1 VSATPTVVATRAQP
15 DSASTLPD
23 EPKKPDLHG
32 VDTSKLTFVNRKGF
46 VTVTPSSVRLK
57 RTVEGASSIIVAV
70 HDPDLEFL
78 NSPALEGEH
87 DTLESFVVLEN
98 QVFALSG
105 IHIAKGHLIE
115 ATLEDEAVYR
125 LRKNKKALTMS
136 RGKATRAQF
145 IKHIFA
151 ESGVPLNASELDTKQ
166 PIETVKEK
174 ETREEKNKK
183 RKPGISDHAKLTVKG
198 QPIDSEQHEV
208 LEIGL
213 AQAVQDNAGH
223 LATLALIC
231 ATIGEASA
239 RKDEVAHSQN
249 GAQVGPWQSDQIP
262 ADKVAEQAHYF
273 LIGGK
278 SFQAGGAI
286 HLAKTQPSLTPG
298 DIATMV
304 EASGEP
310 GDFYNVYKAEAEV
323 IVNAFTGTDASVL
336 QNDTYVKAYQFE
348 RKAGED
354 TWTCA
359 QRLAEEVGWYLFIVG
374 GAGYFMS
381 GKALKASRAQML
393 VAPGADGLLGNP
405 TGGRM
410 TNPNYDDTLTV
421 ECVAGKWQA
430 PPGTV
435 AEAEGYG
442 PLNDRWIVTTI
453 EREAMKSEVTII
465 TLGRGKLP
473 KKEPAHEVLT
483 RAASEETSPEAAIPN
498 SSPGPQ
504 HTVIPGASW
513 NPARKP
519 IATWIVPI
527 LQWASQHGWK
537 GQVTSGY
544 RTDAEQMKAAT
555 AFGLSRYG
563 SGGPLA
569 SNHCGDQSYPKGAV
583 DVSGGSELQ
592 TVLKGYTGT
601 PTLKWGGDS
610 IEDAVHYSATG
621 D

>member
-1 VSATPTVVATRAQP
+1 MNGPTVIAIRPQAP
-15 DSASTLPD
+15 STNLPD

-32 VDTSKLTFVNRKGF
+32 VDTSELTFVNRKAT
-46 VTVTPSSVRLK
+46 VTVTPSTVRLT
-57 RTVEGASSIIVAV
+57 RTVEGASSIVVTV
-70 HDPDLEFL
+70 HDPKLAFL
-78 NSPALEGEH
+78 NSKALEGEH

-105 IHIAKGHLIE
+105 LHLAKGHLVE

-125 LRKNKKALTMS
+125 LRKNKKALTMT

-145 IKHIFA
+145 IKQMFA
-151 ESGVPLNASELDTKQ
+151 ESGVPLRASELDVKQ
-166 PIETVKEK
+166 KIETVKEK
-174 ETREEKNKK
+174 ESREEKDKK

-198 QPIDSEQHEV
+198 QPIDSEQREV

-213 AQAVQDNAGH
+213 AQAVQDNAGP
-223 LATLALIC
+223 LATVALIC
-231 ATIGEASA
+231 AAIGESDV

-249 GAQVGPWQSDQIP
+249 GAQVGPWQSDEIP

-298 DIATMV
+298 EIATKV
-304 EASGEP
+304 EASGKS
-310 GDFYNVYKAEAEV
+310 GDFYNVYKAEAEA

-336 QNDTYVKAYQFE
+336 SNDTYAKAYQFE

-359 QRLAEEVGWYLFIVG
+359 KRLAEEVGWYLYIVG
-374 GAGYFMS
+374 GVGFFMS

-393 VAPGADGLLGNP
+393 VAPGADGLIGNP
-405 TGGRM
+405 VGGRM
-410 TNPNYDDTLTV
+410 TNPNYDDTLSV
-421 ECVAGKWQA
+421 ECYAGKWQA
-430 PPGTV
+430 PPGTI
-435 AEAEGYG
+435 AELEGYG
-442 PLNDRWIVTTI
+442 PLNDRWITTTI
-453 EREAMKSEVTII
+453 EREGAKSDVTTI

-473 KKEPAHEVLT
+473 KKEPAHEVAT
-483 RAASEETSPEAAIPN
+483 RPASGATSPEAAIPN

-504 HTVIPGASW
+504 HTVVATASW
-513 NPARKP
+513 NPSRKP
-519 IATWIVPI
+519 VATWIVPI
-527 LQWASQHGWK
+527 LQWAAQHGWK

-563 SGGPLA
+563 PGGPLA
-569 SNHCGDQSYPKGAV
+569 SNHCGDQTYPKGAV
-583 DVSGGSELQ
+583 DVTGGPELL
-592 TVLKGYTGT
+592 TVLKDYTGT

-621 D
+621 N